1 MGTSGWAGDGGL
13 EIWEEET
20 HLFQTFLYYEFFYMR
35 TYYSITFLSIKRT
48 RLLKSFLYRD
58 DYHSSGTVNVLGQL
72 GRACPRSHLS
82 FIEQNRGATVSL
94 LLTQL
99 RALSHSCILAPMTN
113 LKI

>member
-1 MGTSGWAGDGGL
+1 MN
-13 EIWEEET
+13 
-20 HLFQTFLYYEFFYMR
+20 FFACER
-35 TYYSITFLSIKRT
+35 IISITFLLIKRT
-48 RLLKSFLYRD
+48 RLLKSLLYRD
-58 DYHSSGTVNVLGQL
+58 DYHLSGTVNVLGQL
-72 GRACPRSHLS
+72 GRACPRAHLS